1 MFGKS
6 IFIPQKD
13 KYRRKCRSEV
23 YLYRASGH
31 RGQCVG
37 PCSILA
43 LQQSAKLHSS
53 PHNDSAHGLTR
64 KHLCYFAS

>member
-31 RGQCVG
+31 WANV
-37 PCSILA
+37 SDLVA
-43 LQQSAKLHSS
+43 
-53 PHNDSAHGLTR
+53 
-64 KHLCYFAS
+64 F